1 MASDQPESNPTP
13 VKEKPD
19 VPQKR
24 ATPLQNFPAALA
36 GFLLELIIPSFVA
49 LALLYYLSGV
59 VNLWALDRNLAVVI
73 AIVFLVVV
81 CLILSY
87 AIDAFLRGL
96 RRGPPATGKK
106 RAAQYRLRLIR
117 FVLGGLLIPLG
128 LMAAANFSMLP
139 SGGSL
144 MDYYIRT
151 IQTRLTNT
159 PTSQIG
165 DAILSSKNP
174 ATQIQGMKALEAIHT
189 SDALDQLLRV
199 LNSDP
204 GVLKDA
210 GEYEALSQAVA
221 SYGVDAKLKLLDIFT
236 KLPPDKSQPS
246 TLSGDDLYSRY
257 FSLPADTLRSE
268 IKNQTTD
275 SATRQAQLAIMDGLI
290 STMRTDLS
298 EIQNPVTG
306 AKFTTQDFVLDT
318 MMRMSMSS
326 DGDIK
331 NFARQTATN
340 SAYSDEV
347 RGKAILL
354 IARFGEKGDMG
365 LLYPFLESSND
376 YLKVKALEGITN
388 LQLKI
393 SGAPNATATP

>member
-1 MASDQPESNPTP
+1 MATDQPELNPTP
-13 VKEKPD
+13 VKEKPV

-24 ATPLQNFPAALA
+24 AAPLQNFPAALA

-49 LALLYYLSGV
+49 LALLYFLSGT
-59 VNLWALDRNLAVVI
+59 VNLWALDRNLALVI
-73 AIVFLVVV
+73 AIVFLVVI

-139 SGGSL
+139 NGSSL
-144 MDYYIRT
+144 MDYYIQT
-151 IQTRLTNT
+151 IQTRLTIT
-159 PTSQIG
+159 PTSQLG
-165 DAILSSKNP
+165 DAILSSNNP
-174 ATQIQGMKALEAIHT
+174 ATKIQGMKALEAIHS

-204 GVLKDA
+204 SVLKDA

-221 SYGVDAKLKLLDIFT
+221 TYGVDAKLKLLDIFT
-236 KLPPDKSQPS
+236 KFPPGTGQPS
-246 TLSGDDLYSRY
+246 TLGGDDLYARY
-257 FSLPADTLRSE
+257 FSLPAAALRSE
-268 IKNQTTD
+268 ISSRT
-275 SATRQAQLAIMDGLI
+275 SASASRQAQLARMDDLI
-290 STMRTDLS
+290 SSIKTSLA
-298 EIQNPVTG
+298 EIQTPATG
-306 AKFTTQDFVLDT
+306 AKFTAQDFVLDT
-318 MMRMSMSS
+318 MMRMSMNS
-326 DGDIK
+326 DGDLK
-331 NFARQTATN
+331 NFASRTAAN
-340 SAYSDEV
+340 SAFSDDV
-347 RGKAILL
+347 RGKALLL

-365 LLYPFLESSND
+365 LLYPFLQSSND
-376 YLKVKALEGITN
+376 YLKAKALEGITN
-388 LQLKI
+388 LQLKM